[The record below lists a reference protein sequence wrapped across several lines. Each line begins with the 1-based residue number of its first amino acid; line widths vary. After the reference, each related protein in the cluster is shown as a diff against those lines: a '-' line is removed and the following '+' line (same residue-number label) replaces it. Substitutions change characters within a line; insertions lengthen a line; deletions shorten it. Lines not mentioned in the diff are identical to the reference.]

1 MAGDLDSR
9 RFRRRLAAMALLI
22 FAGLILIMA
31 RMVWL
36 QVTRHEELA
45 AKAEQNRIVRQIP
58 VSLSGGVR

>member
-1 MAGDLDSR
+1 MAGDQDSR
-9 RFRRRLAAMALLI
+9 RFRRRLAVLALLL

-45 AKAEQNRIVRQIP
+45 AKAEQNRIARQAP
-58 VSLSGGVR
+58 VSPSGGPR